1 MPIESALICIISHCH
16 VGDDDLCLLGR
27 HGLFSYIH
35 HLAEINFVA
44 ESALICIPSHCHVV
58 DDDLYFVG
66 RHDLFVVVSHK
77 AEFNCRPF
85 DSYFCVMF
93 QDTCKLLSRFI
104 VD

>member
-1 MPIESALICIISHCH
+1 MLVTTISVCSVVTAYFHTFIIWLKLI
-16 VGDDDLCLLGR
+16 LY
-27 HGLFSYIH
+27 F
-35 HLAEINFVA
+35 

-66 RHDLFVVVSHK
+66 RHDLFVVVRHK

-85 DSYFCVMF
+85 DSYSCVMF
-93 QDTCKLLSRFI
+93 QDTRKLLSRFI